1 MHVKFGTAAVA
12 LAALVALSC
21 GGVTSPSQNKQDTF
35 TGVLKPGQAIPYKMS
50 VGNGGEFSVKVTQ
63 LQPNATAVVGTE
75 WDFGD
80 NCDIFVQRNPFT
92 TLNTPALA
100 GAVLQKGTYCAL
112 IYDSVGLANDVNFT
126 MVVSHP

>member
-1 MHVKFGTAAVA
+1 MHVKFRTAAAA

-35 TGVLKPGQAIPYKMS
+35 PGVLKPGQAIPYKVTVS
-50 VGNGGEFSVKVTQ
+50 NGGEFSIKITQ

-80 NCDIFVQRNPFT
+80 NCDVLVQRNPFS

-100 GAVLQKGTYCAL
+100 GAVLQKGNYCAL
-112 IYDSVGLANDVNFT
+112 IYDSVGLANDVTFT